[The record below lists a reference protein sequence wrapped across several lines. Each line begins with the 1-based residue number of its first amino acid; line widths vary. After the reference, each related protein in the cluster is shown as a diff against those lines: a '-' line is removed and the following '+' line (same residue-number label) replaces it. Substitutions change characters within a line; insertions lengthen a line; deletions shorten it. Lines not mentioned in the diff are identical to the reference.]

1 MTGARQITLR
11 GPHWHVNC
19 TSIYGGNSVLACDI
33 SNYTSDL
40 TPAALE
46 QWKQA
51 GVGLVIVQSI
61 EPPAGYPVGRTRLQV
76 QQCLDAG
83 LSVDV
88 YIWLWF
94 DLPLGDIAHKLDLI
108 DGLDIQ
114 QLFLDVEDTAA
125 VKYSQAECEE
135 KVAAALNLCD
145 LRVTAN
151 GQRCGVYSGRWY
163 WADAR
168 YMGNT
173 TLCAD
178 RELWDANYDG
188 VVDAALGFVPYGGWT
203 SARIKQYRGST
214 SLAGISGL
222 DLNVLSVEEAAEIQG
237 LPPAPPP
244 VEENPCAGLI
254 VTVADIADRLGDQIL
269 AEANRKAGPRKT
281 ELKRIVAEMA
291 AEREQ
296 AIGKRP

>member
-1 MTGARQITLR
+1 M
-11 GPHWHVNC
+11 
-19 TSIYGGNSVLACDI
+19 LAVDL
-33 SNYTSDL
+33 SNYTSTLTSANLQDL
-40 TPAALE
+40 KT
-46 QWKQA
+46 A
-51 GVGLVIVQSI
+51 GVEHAIVQAI
-61 EPPAGYPVGRTRLQV
+61 NPPPGYPPGVTREQILA
-76 QQCLDAG
+76 CFAAG
-83 LSVDV
+83 LSVDA
-88 YIWLWF
+88 YIWMWF
-94 DLPLGDIAHKLDLI
+94 DLGVGDIASKLDLL
-108 DGLDIQ
+108 DGLPVR
-114 QLFLDVEDTAA
+114 QLWLDVEDTAA
-125 VKYSQAECEE
+125 VKYSQAQCEE

-163 WADAR
+163 WGDAR

-214 SLAGISGL
+214 SLAGISGI
-222 DLNVLSVEEAAEIQG
+222 DLNVLSVEEAAEIEG